1 MAIRAPSELKTN
13 TNTETEI
20 QIQMEQAWEVG
31 KACQK
36 CRLANHSMRTTEQ
49 NNIEYESQIFAQI
62 FLQMQKIKQNKYKSE
77 N

>member
-1 MAIRAPSELKTN
+1 
-13 TNTETEI
+13 
-20 QIQMEQAWEVG
+20 MEQAWEVG

-49 NNIEYESQIFAQI
+49 NNIEYEIQIFAQI
-62 FLQMQKIKQNKYKSE
+62 FFQMQKIKQNKYKSE